1 MIQQDIKAASAANT
15 SCLFI
20 GQDRGGHW
28 VVKDAHSL
36 CGGLFANRNEA
47 IRFAMY
53 ECQRRRADR
62 PRPSERPA
70 EAARGVVCAAESA
83 SARSALGA
91 TLPDRPRRTH
101 ILRLIPIHEP
111 VTTAGYR
118 QGSLSLRDSP

>member
-47 IRFAMY
+47 IGLRCMNANADRNRSLCCPTGSSSTGRSMKARRTIPASGARRS
-53 ECQRRRADR
+53 QRR
-62 PRPSERPA
+62 
-70 EAARGVVCAAESA
+70 
-83 SARSALGA
+83 
-91 TLPDRPRRTH
+91 
-101 ILRLIPIHEP
+101 
-111 VTTAGYR
+111 
-118 QGSLSLRDSP
+118 